1 MGLNYVFKKYN
12 RIKKKPFHKLH
23 LKLVGETSKFH
34 SQQDGEAPLILLPLN
49 NVDGHPHE
57 VVYLHEE
64 LSAF

>member
-1 MGLNYVFKKYN
+1 MSLNYIFKKYN
-12 RIKKKPFHKLH
+12 KIKKLFHIL
-23 LKLVGETSKFH
+23 LKLIGETSKFH